1 MTDNDFGY
9 SGCCPCII
17 VDKSVTLS
25 NWVDL
30 DSEHVLL
37 GDIKSIGIKRCCF
50 LLKNALRGVRPDWES
65 GSDDDD
71 DEKYDDTKYDVS
83 LF

>member
-1 MTDNDFGY
+1 M
-9 SGCCPCII
+9 
-17 VDKSVTLS
+17 DKSVTLS

-50 LLKNALRGVRPDWES
+50 LPKNALRGVRPDGEEVWECGS
-65 GSDDDD
+65 GDGEENDEEEDDDNF
-71 DEKYDDTKYDVS
+71 VS
-83 LF
+83 LFVR